1 MRCAVTVRHHGG
13 MDINSRAHFDAT
25 PDQVVA
31 MMTDPA
37 WWQDVHRRAGGTT
50 SNAVVTGDS
59 LSLDVAMPAPSQI
72 TTFVGSTLTAKQTLS
87 WQPAGPNGSREGTL
101 QIVPQGMPAKADG
114 HASVRPDATGTE
126 VIYTGTF
133 TVSVPLVGKKL
144 EKTAAPHITQ
154 AFNMQ
159 QDAGNDW
166 LASH

>member
-1 MRCAVTVRHHGG
+1 MVARRPPSWRWH
-13 MDINSRAHFDAT
+13 
-25 PDQVVA
+25 DQ
-31 MMTDPA
+31 
-37 WWQDVHRRAGGTT
+37 QRRRYRGFTEFGRSYA
-50 SNAVVTGDS
+50 S
-59 LSLDVAMPAPSQI
+59 PSQI

-144 EKTAAPHITQ
+144 EKAAAPHITQ

>member
-1 MRCAVTVRHHGG
+1 

-72 TTFVGSTLTAKQTLS
+72 TKFVGSTLTAKQTLS
-87 WQPAGPNGSREGTL
+87 WQPAGPNGSREGSL

-126 VIYTGTF
+126 VIYTGKF

-144 EKTAAPHITQ
+144 EKAAAPHITQ
-154 AFNMQ
+154 PLTCNRM
-159 QDAGNDW
+159 
-166 LASH
+166 LATTG